1 MESDDFKIPSLEA
14 RKTIE
19 ISQKVSEWSTT
30 HSSTFV
36 RFAVTFICMLTS
48 CLNSKQSMLIVNQES
63 IWQRFHAL
71 RTSED
76 FTKKWDEFFASSVS
90 ERSFPSF
97 TQYVSRK
104 ILHRIIEISYDID
117 CLENVEFQHISSL
130 ECEALRYVAGYV
142 CRKIQDQVKASS
154 DGKKE
159 AILLCLSELQK
170 ETSVLS

>member
-1 MESDDFKIPSLEA
+1 
-14 RKTIE
+14 
-19 ISQKVSEWSTT
+19 
-30 HSSTFV
+30 
-36 RFAVTFICMLTS
+36 
-48 CLNSKQSMLIVNQES
+48 MLIVSQES

-76 FTKKWDEFFASSVS
+76 FTKKWDEFFAPSVS

-117 CLENVEFQHISSL
+117 CLEHVEFQHISSL

-142 CRKIQDQVKASS
+142 CRKIQEVKASS

-170 ETSVLS
+170 EMSVDNINNDEGHWIDRIDRGGLWHVNENTLLCSS